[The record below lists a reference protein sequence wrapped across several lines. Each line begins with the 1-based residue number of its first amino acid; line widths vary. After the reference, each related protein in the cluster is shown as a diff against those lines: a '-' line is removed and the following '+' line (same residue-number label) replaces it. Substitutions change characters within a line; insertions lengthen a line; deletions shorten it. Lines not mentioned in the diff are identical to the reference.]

1 MPGLVLLWQEDA
13 MEHRG
18 YTGLD
23 FMEGFSL
30 LAGALWI
37 IGALTLGA
45 LVMMGSA
52 RVGSVTPAANQTPVA
67 EMPTQ

>member
-1 MPGLVLLWQEDA
+1 

>member
-1 MPGLVLLWQEDA
+1 MADPVLLWQEDA

-18 YTGLD
+18 YTGLE

-37 IGALTLGA
+37 IGALTIGA
-45 LVMMGSA
+45 LVMLGSA
-52 RVGSVTPAANQTPVA
+52 RMGQVTPAANQTPVA

>member
-1 MPGLVLLWQEDA
+1 MPDPVLLWQEDA

-18 YTGLD
+18 YTGLE

-37 IGALTLGA
+37 IGALAVGT

-52 RVGSVTPAANQTPVA
+52 RMGSVTPAANQTPVA